1 LTTQYL
7 IYILVLKSDILS
19 KGKTNNVNL
28 YIRGVTM
35 LARERRDEI
44 LSFVQ
49 SKGSVKTSELI
60 KRYNVS
66 LETIRRD
73 LDLLEKKTLLQR
85 VYGGAVQTNLS
96 RRYKDFDM
104 RIDEYSSQ
112 KKEIA
117 KKALPLI
124 KNGQA
129 IALDTGTTNLELAR
143 MLKGQFNDLTIVTNS
158 LIIAEELIYNQEF
171 NIILVGGEIST
182 KDYSTHGIIA
192 EKVLDF
198 FNFDINFLTVSGISL
213 KSGITE
219 YNLDAVQILKKMN
232 DCSQKTIV
240 LADNRK
246 FNSTSMFKVCDLS
259 SVNLIISDSELDESI
274 KQKFMEQGIEV
285 I

>member
-1 LTTQYL
+1 M
-7 IYILVLKSDILS
+7 LVK
-19 KGKTNNVNL
+19 
-28 YIRGVTM
+28 
-35 LARERRDEI
+35 ERRDEI

-49 SKGSVKTSELI
+49 SEGSVKTSELM
-60 KRYNVS
+60 KNYGVS

-73 LDLLEKKTLLQR
+73 LDFLEKSDLLER
-85 VYGGAVQTNLS
+85 VYGGAVQTNPS
-96 RRYKDFDM
+96 RLYKEFDM
-104 RIDEYSSQ
+104 RIDEYSGQ

-117 KKALPLI
+117 KKALSLI

-143 MLKGQFNDLTIVTNS
+143 MLKGKFNDLTIVTNS
-158 LIIAEELIYNQEF
+158 LIIAEELIHNQEF
-171 NIILVGGEIST
+171 NIILTGGVLSL
-182 KDYSTHGIIA
+182 KDFSMQGIIA

-219 YNLDAVQILKKMN
+219 YNLDAVQILKKMT

-240 LADNRK
+240 LADSRK
-246 FNSTSMFKVCDLS
+246 FNSTSMFKVC
-259 SVNLIISDSELDESI
+259 NLESINMIISDSELDESI
-274 KQKFMEQGIEV
+274 KQKFEEQGIEV

>member
-1 LTTQYL
+1 
-7 IYILVLKSDILS
+7 
-19 KGKTNNVNL
+19 
-28 YIRGVTM
+28 M

-66 LETIRRD
+66 LETVRRD
-73 LDLLEKKTLLQR
+73 LDLLEKKDLLQR

-96 RRYKDFDM
+96 RRYKEFDM
-104 RIDEYSSQ
+104 RIDEYSKQ

-117 KKALPLI
+117 KKALPFI

-129 IALDTGTTNLELAR
+129 IALDTGTTSLELAR

-171 NIILVGGEIST
+171 NIILAGGEISA

-219 YNLDAVQILKKMN
+219 YNLDAVPILKKMN

-246 FNSTSMFKVCDLS
+246 FKSTSMFKVCDIS
-259 SVNLIISDSELDESI
+259 SVNMIISDNELDESI